1 MEMKPRTLGLSGL
14 VVLVCLGSGCATIRG
29 DKQKVRV
36 ETEPAGATLVVDRK
50 ETFTTPAD
58 VPLKR
63 KDPHHIAISKP
74 GYRPIEFNLE
84 AQWDGA
90 SMTDFVVPG
99 GSALTAGAAVTGS
112 DRQFYPVEKIK
123 LEPAPQGSRPPVLQL
138 YQYRGKL
145 MNKAAYDA
153 AVLADE
159 KDRTRFMGPENN

>member
-1 MEMKPRTLGLSGL
+1 MRNMNRLM
-14 VVLVCLGSGCATIRG
+14 VLAAMGMMVCATGCATVRG
-29 DKQKVRV
+29 SSQKLKFDTDPPAATVTVGGQKYATPAEV
-36 ETEPAGATLVVDRK
+36 ELKRK
-50 ETFTTPAD
+50 ETYT
-58 VPLKR
+58 VLIE
-63 KDPHHIAISKP
+63 KD
-74 GYRPIEFNLE
+74 GYRPLTFDMTST
-84 AQWDGA
+84 WDGA